1 MEQGHFGRHVRRRR
15 QVHAVRRRVLCAQ
28 LDRHLAD
35 YGNIVAEDG
44 GLQLTFALQDTGDAA
59 HVISAAREMDLG
71 IEPLSRCGSRQS
83 HEAGQMLEFGNCET
97 RRISASL
104 QQRDKHIGS
113 D

>member
-1 MEQGHFGRHVRRRR
+1 MGRHVRRRR

-35 YGNIVAEDG
+35 YGNIVAVDG
-44 GLQLTFALQDTGDAA
+44 GLQLTFALQDADDAA
-59 HVISAAREMDLG
+59 RVISAAREMDLG
-71 IEPLSRCGSRQS
+71 IEPLRGYGSRQS

>member
-1 MEQGHFGRHVRRRR
+1 MNR
-15 QVHAVRRRVLCAQ
+15 
-28 LDRHLAD
+28 DLAD

-44 GLQLTFALQDTGDAA
+44 GLQLKFALQYAGDAA

-83 HEAGQMLEFGNCET
+83 HEANQMLELGNCET
-97 RRISASL
+97 RRIGACL
-104 QQRDKHIGS
+104 QQRDTHIGS